1 MNFLSPSALR
11 RTAALAAALALAG
24 CATLG
29 GTPEQIVAQRAGEYW
44 KARQSGDY
52 AKAYAF
58 TTPSYRKLHSVEQY
72 RLQFGQ
78 GATIQGAEVVKV
90 DCETEKC
97 TARIKINAAPA
108 LVGVNV
114 GTIATHLSETWLLQD
129 GQWWLHQD
137 L

>member
-1 MNFLSPSALR
+1 MNLLFPSILR
-11 RTAALAAALALAG
+11 RGAALTAALALAG

-44 KARQSGDY
+44 KARQAGDY
-52 AKAYAF
+52 AKAYDL
-58 TTPSYRKLHSVEQY
+58 TTPSYRKLHSLEQY

-78 GATIQGAEVVKV
+78 GAAIQGAEVVKV
-90 DCETEKC
+90 DCGPEKC
-97 TARIKINAAPA
+97 TARIKISAAPA